1 MKQKKKQRIVYK
13 QDAASKA
20 AELED
25 FLFGTKDDPAALFE
39 RENEEGEETVAE
51 LVKQA
56 TRGGGLLHD
65 SDLFFEDT
73 RGDGG
78 SSSDSGDDDD
88 GRRGAPGSD
97 DEEEDE
103 EGADGDHEQ
112 AAAVDGKG
120 EGDEEA
126 GSSGEGEEEE
136 DVAAAVKARAR
147 SSEGAGTSRGRDKR
161 QAAGAQGSGP
171 GRPGGRVAVWAD
183 PDDAALT
190 VDVAKVNRLRKLRK
204 DDKQTTMDG
213 AEYEAALRKQ
223 HQALNPRTSWATRKP
238 KQQKKRQGEAD
249 EDEEQEDAE
258 EAEVAAEAEALLARA
273 GGLTERRAGGA
284 SSRRLPPGQIETTR
298 LKDANQH
305 GPSEAV
311 VQAVQFHPN
320 GQLLLTAGLDKK
332 LRLFTADGLRNP
344 LLQAVHL
351 DDLPVTAAA
360 FAPCASSP
368 GAAAAAADRVVL
380 SGRRPFFYVFDMGAG
395 RVERVLGPAGCGL
408 KSLER
413 FDLSPPSSSAFGSEP
428 LVAFTGDGG
437 SIPLVSLR
445 TRQWVAS
452 LRMSGNVRALAFTSD
467 GSELLSTGDDG
478 AVHVWDLRTRRC
490 RLVFADSGNIG
501 DASSLALSA
510 DGRWI
515 ATGAGSGVVNVY
527 RKAEVEEA
535 AARAASGGLG
545 GGGRV
550 SVAPARELMNLT
562 TNVDSLRFS
571 PDSQMLAMASR
582 MKRDA
587 LRLVHLPSLT
597 VFSNWPTGRSPLHY
611 VHSLDFS
618 PHCGLLTVGNAKGRA
633 LLYRLHHYQQA

>member
-20 AELED
+20 AELEE
-25 FLFGTKDDPAALFE
+25 FLFGTKEDPTALFE
-39 RENEEGEETVAE
+39 REKEEGEETVAE
-51 LVKQA
+51 LIKQA

-73 RGDGG
+73 RGEGG
-78 SSSDSGDDDD
+78 SSSDDDDD
-88 GRRGAPGSD
+88 SEGAGVGQGAGSD
-97 DEEEDE
+97 EGDDEAADADGKAGSSGEEEDE
-103 EGADGDHEQ
+103 E
-112 AAAVDGKG
+112 
-120 EGDEEA
+120 DE
-126 GSSGEGEEEE
+126 
-136 DVAAAVKARAR
+136 AVKARVR
-147 SSEGAGTSRGRDKR
+147 SSEGAGTSRGRDKQ
-161 QAAGAQGSGP
+161 QAAVAAVADAQGSGP
-171 GRPGGRVAVWAD
+171 GRPGRVAVWSD
-183 PDDAALT
+183 PDDAAIS

-223 HQALNPRTSWATRKP
+223 HQALNPRTSWATRKA
-238 KQQKKRQGEAD
+238 KQQQQKKKRRD
-249 EDEEQEDAE
+249 EDGEEEAEDAEEDAE

-273 GGLTERRAGGA
+273 GGLTERAAGGF
-284 SSRRLPPGQIETTR
+284 RQLPPGQIETTR

-305 GPSEAV
+305 APSESV

-360 FAPCASSP
+360 FAPCASSA

-380 SGRRPFFYVFDMGAG
+380 AGRRPFFYVFDMGAG

-413 FDLSPPSSSAFGSEP
+413 FDVSPPSSSAFGSEP

-445 TRQWVAS
+445 SRQWVAS
-452 LRMSGNVRALAFTSD
+452 LRMSGTVRALAFAAD
-467 GSELLSTGDDG
+467 GTELLSTGDDG

-490 RLVFADSGNIG
+490 RLVFADAGNIG

-535 AARAASGGLG
+535 AARAASSGLG

-562 TNVDSLRFS
+562 TNVDTLRFS
-571 PDSQMLAMASR
+571 PDSQMLALASR

-618 PHCGLLTVGNAKGRA
+618 PHCGLLAIGNAKGRA

>member
-1 MKQKKKQRIVYK
+1 M
-13 QDAASKA
+13 
-20 AELED
+20 L
-25 FLFGTKDDPAALFE
+25 T
-39 RENEEGEETVAE
+39 
-51 LVKQA
+51 
-56 TRGGGLLHD
+56 
-65 SDLFFEDT
+65 
-73 RGDGG
+73 
-78 SSSDSGDDDD
+78 
-88 GRRGAPGSD
+88 
-97 DEEEDE
+97 
-103 EGADGDHEQ
+103 
-112 AAAVDGKG
+112 
-120 EGDEEA
+120 
-126 GSSGEGEEEE
+126 
-136 DVAAAVKARAR
+136 
-147 SSEGAGTSRGRDKR
+147 
-161 QAAGAQGSGP
+161 
-171 GRPGGRVAVWAD
+171 GRVAVWAD
-183 PDDAALT
+183 PDDATLS

-223 HQALNPRTSWATRKP
+223 HQALNPRTSWATRKA
-238 KQQKKRQGEAD
+238 KQQEQKKRRGED
-249 EDEEQEDAE
+249 SEEDEEDAE

-284 SSRRLPPGQIETTR
+284 SRRLPAGQIETTR

-360 FAPCASSP
+360 FAPCAASP

-380 SGRRPFFYVFDMGAG
+380 AGRRPFFYVFDMGAG

-408 KSLER
+408 KSLEH
-413 FDLSPPSSSAFGSEP
+413 FDVSPPSSSAFGSEP

-445 TRQWVAS
+445 SRQWVAS
-452 LRMSGNVRALAFTSD
+452 LRMSGNVRALAFTHD

-535 AARAASGGLG
+535 AARAASAGLG

-562 TNVDSLRFS
+562 TNVDTLRFS
-571 PDSQMLAMASR
+571 PDSQMLAVASR

-618 PHCGLLTVGNAKGRA
+618 PHCGLLAVGNAKGRA